1 MIKATNILS
10 RGEIWQLRQ
19 KSTVQGIWL
28 VVHAWLTIA
37 ATMLVY
43 SIWPSIWL
51 LIIGVFIVGARQ
63 LGLAI
68 LMHDAAHGL
77 LSPNLKLNDF
87 VGNVFCAWP
96 AGLTLA
102 DYRPYHMKHHRFTQQ
117 EQDPDLILS
126 KPFPIS
132 KASLV
137 RKIIRDLTGITFLR
151 LRFLQMKDAW
161 GNNNKLGQGI
171 KGLVIKMGGFIGLN
185 ILLLGMFA
193 SFGLTHIYF
202 LLWLLPLA
210 TSYQLV
216 ARIRNIAEHAVVP
229 DNKDDFKNTRTTHA
243 NVLERIFIAPYWVN
257 YHIEHHLFVFVPCYN
272 LKKAHQMLKEKGLLE
287 KMEIKNSYFD
297 VLKLAS
303 TVLK

>member
-1 MIKATNILS
+1 MIKASTILS
-10 RGEIWQLRQ
+10 RGELWQLRQ
-19 KSTVQGIWL
+19 KTTHQGLWL
-28 VVHAWLTIA
+28 VVHAWLVIA
-37 ATMLVY
+37 ATMTAY
-43 SIWPSIWL
+43 AIWPSIWL

-96 AGLTLA
+96 AGLTLPS
-102 DYRPYHMKHHRFTQQ
+102 YRPYHMKHHRFTQQ
-117 EQDPDLILS
+117 TSDPDLILS

-132 KASLV
+132 RPSLA

-151 LRFLQMKDAW
+151 LRFFQMKDAW
-161 GNNNKLGQGI
+161 G
-171 KGLVIKMGGFIGLN
+171 KGFISKMGGIIGLN
-185 ILLLGMFA
+185 ILLWAILA
-193 SFGLTHIYF
+193 SFGFGHIYF

-229 DNKDDFKNTRTTHA
+229 SNDDDFRNTRTTHA
-243 NVLERIFIAPYWVN
+243 NYFERIFIAPYWVN

-272 LKKAHQMLKEKGLLE
+272 LKSAHLMLKEKNLLPT
-287 KMEIKNSYFD
+287 MEIRNGYLD

-303 TVLK
+303 TVK

>member
-1 MIKATNILS
+1 MIKATDILS
-10 RGEIWQLRQ
+10 RKHIWDLRQ
-19 KSTVQGIWL
+19 KTTSKGIGL
-28 VVHAWLTIA
+28 VVHAWLVIIL
-37 ATMLVY
+37 TMMAY
-43 SIWPSIWL
+43 AIWPSFWL
-51 LIIGVFIVGARQ
+51 LLVGIFVVGARQ

-77 LSPNLKLNDF
+77 LSPKLKLNDF

-96 AGLTLA
+96 AGLTLV

-117 EQDPDLILS
+117 VDDPDLILS

-132 KASLV
+132 KASLA
-137 RKIIRDLTGITFLR
+137 RKIVRDLTGLTFLR
-151 LRFLQMKDAW
+151 LRFFQFKDAW
-161 GNNNKLGQGI
+161 GNKFIN
-171 KGLVIKMGGFIGLN
+171 KMGGIIGLN
-185 ILLLGMFA
+185 IGLWFLCFSLGHA
-193 SFGLTHIYF
+193 EVYF

-229 DNKDDFKNTRTTHA
+229 NNDDDFKNTRTTHA
-243 NVLERIFIAPYWVN
+243 NILERIFIAPYWVN

-272 LKKAHQMLKEKGLLE
+272 LKKAHQLLKEKDMLG
-287 KMEIKNSYFD
+287 KMEIRDNYYQ

-303 TVLK
+303 TMKI